1 MKLWRVDDVMTKD
14 VASVR
19 EDTPYRAVVDLLIGR
34 RVSAVPVVD
43 RSDRVIGVVSEAD
56 LLHKV
61 EASGGASPRIFDAWR
76 RRGDRAK
83 AGGRTAADVM
93 TSPAVTSEPS
103 LSLAAAA
110 RRMHREHVKR
120 LPVVDSYDHLIGIVT
135 RSDLLKVH
143 RRTDAEIRR
152 DVVEEA
158 LGEVLATRGATVQVE
173 TADGVVTLS
182 GRVHF
187 RSAAERIAQMARRV
201 PGVVDVA
208 DGLTFDVDDSLINGS
223 DVGTPFGVA

>member
-14 VASVR
+14 VVSVR
-19 EDTPYRAVVDLLIGR
+19 EDASYRAVVDLLIGR

-43 RSDRVIGVVSEAD
+43 RGERVIGVVSEAD

-61 EASGGASPRIFDAWR
+61 EAAGAAPPGIVDAWR
-76 RRGDRAK
+76 RRGVRVK
-83 AGGRTAADVM
+83 AEGRTAADMM
-93 TSPAVTSEPS
+93 TSPAVTAEPS

-120 LPVVDSYDHLIGIVT
+120 LPVVDSFGHLIGIVT

-143 RRTDAEIRR
+143 QRTDAEIRR
-152 DVVEEA
+152 DVVDET
-158 LGEVLATRGATVQVE
+158 LHDVLAMKGATVQV
-173 TADGVVTLS
+173 TCADGVVTLA
-182 GRVHF
+182 GRVHL
-187 RSAAERIAQMARRV
+187 RSTAERIARMTRRV

-208 DGLTFDVDDSLINGS
+208 DGLTFDIDDSLINGS
-223 DVGTPFGVA
+223 EIGTPFGAA